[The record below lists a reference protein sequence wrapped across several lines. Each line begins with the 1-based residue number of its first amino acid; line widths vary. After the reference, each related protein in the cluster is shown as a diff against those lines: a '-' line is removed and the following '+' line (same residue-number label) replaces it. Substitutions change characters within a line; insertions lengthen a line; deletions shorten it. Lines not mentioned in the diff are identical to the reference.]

1 MKARYVKREE
11 AEARQ
16 KRHNALSTKQK
27 LELIASRRGKSK
39 KERAKLKDK
48 LAQSLEDN
56 KPKEE
61 LLPEEVIE
69 HDFER

>member
-1 MKARYVKREE
+1 MKHKQLRQEE

-48 LAQSLEDN
+48 S
-56 KPKEE
+56 
-61 LLPEEVIE
+61 
-69 HDFER
+69 